1 MSSEL
6 CLVSGSDIFRE
17 GLTHILESEGF
28 VVTQS
33 VERVR
38 DLINLDRD
46 SDQLLLLDCPSL
58 EKQAERVEMAKQRYP
73 AMSVVVL
80 SDEYDPKV
88 VIECFN
94 AGVQGYIIKSSKSD
108 RIVAAFRLVAL
119 GEKVIPSDLVDL
131 IGGRGFDYHNGSDAE
146 REVEMANLSP
156 REVEVLCCLMA
167 GFPNKVI
174 ARHLDV
180 CEATVKVHVKAILRK
195 LNVRN
200 RTQAALW
207 ANSRGIREPMIAA

>member
-17 GLTHILESEGF
+17 GLTHILEAEGF

-38 DLINLDRD
+38 DLINLDRN
-46 SDQLLLLDCPSL
+46 SDQLLLIDCPSL
-58 EKQAERVEMAKQRYP
+58 DDQAERVERAKQCYP
-73 AMSVVVL
+73 AMSIVML
-80 SDEYDPKV
+80 SDDYDPRV
-88 VIECFN
+88 VIDCFN

-119 GEKVIPSDLVDL
+119 GEKVIPSDMMDL
-131 IGGRGFDYHNGSDAE
+131 IGGRGFGHRNGSDPE

-207 ANSRGIREPMIAA
+207 ANSRGIREPMLAG